1 VKAGGAFSSFVS
13 VTDGSLEKK
22 PAVPTDRDSGFTEI
36 ETHTPSG
43 RFYGHRGQLQRENRE
58 LLKLKS
64 LGDPAEVIILR
75 DTEFKAY
82 SFGAK
87 QIEDLAPRSINILAE
102 LDNERGLVG
111 RKEVEEN
118 INQFRP
124 QKGKEPQTEEDFN
137 NIVQE
142 IQASFT
148 SSQLARYIQA
158 HEKGVPKLAG
168 DALITGITPWT
179 PGISKSKDPLD
190 EEDRGYSFSSYTGK
204 QRLALRL
211 VRHCWN
217 LGLPQLEEGIG
228 EIEVE
233 LRPRDYYLLL
243 RKLSY
248 SFPQFY

>member
-1 VKAGGAFSSFVS
+1 MIILNLAA
-13 VTDGSLEKK
+13 
-22 PAVPTDRDSGFTEI
+22 
-36 ETHTPSG
+36 
-43 RFYGHRGQLQRENRE
+43 
-58 LLKLKS
+58 
-64 LGDPAEVIILR
+64 VIILK

-87 QIEDLAPRSINILAE
+87 QIEDLEPRSINILAE

-111 RKEVEEN
+111 RQEVEEN

-124 QKGKEPQTEEDFN
+124 KEGHEPQTEEDFN
-137 NIVQE
+137 TIIQE
-142 IQASFT
+142 IQTSFT

-158 HEKGVPKLAG
+158 HEKGVPKLAD
-168 DALITGITPWT
+168 DALIIGITPWT
-179 PGISKSKDPLD
+179 PGISESRLPLD

-233 LRPRDYYLLL
+233 LRPKDFYLLF
-243 RKLSY
+243 RKLS
-248 SFPQFY
+248 FVIP